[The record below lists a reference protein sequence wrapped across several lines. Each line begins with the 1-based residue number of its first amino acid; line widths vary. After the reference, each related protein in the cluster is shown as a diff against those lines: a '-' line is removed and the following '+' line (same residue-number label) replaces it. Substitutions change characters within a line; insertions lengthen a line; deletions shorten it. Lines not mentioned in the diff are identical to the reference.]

1 MALMR
6 EIEWDACLLEPR
18 RAPEVERRFRR
29 ETGRP
34 DNAVRYFAGNPWLE
48 DAMIGL
54 SVEIE
59 RRVVLDSELADL
71 AGLVVSQDNSC
82 RYCFAATRAFLLVLG
97 MSPERI
103 ARLEQNLL
111 LADLEPRERAVL
123 DFARR
128 VSRSNPLPGPAEVA
142 ALREHGYSE
151 LEISEIAGAVGL
163 QVFFNR
169 IATLSALPP
178 ASMEALPDR
187 WTVRLL
193 RPLVAF
199 SLRKV
204 RRRVTPQPLGPEERE
219 GPFARV
225 VNGLD
230 GLPLASTLR
239 RTLDGMWASDVLTRR
254 TKALVFA
261 VVGRAI
267 GCPLSEAEGR
277 RLAAGEGLD
286 AEPIDEILAHLASPV
301 LDPVEQVV
309 VPFARETVWYQPA
322 QIQRR
327 ARQVM
332 EALSRDRFLE
342 LIAVAAL
349 ANMVC
354 RLGIVAE
361 GRR

>member
-1 MALMR
+1 VALMR

-18 RAPEVERRFRR
+18 SAPEVERRFRR

-34 DNAVRYFAGNPWLE
+34 DSTIRYFAGIPWLE
-48 DAMIGL
+48 DAMIAL
-54 SVEIE
+54 SVEVE
-59 RRVVLDSELADL
+59 RRVALAPELADL
-71 AGLVVSQDNSC
+71 VGLVVSQDNSC

-97 MSPERI
+97 MSPDRI

-111 LADLEPRERAVL
+111 TADLEPRERAAL
-123 DFARR
+123 EFARR
-128 VSRSNPLPGPAEVA
+128 VSRSNPLPGPADLA
-142 ALREHGYSE
+142 ALRQHGYSE
-151 LEISEIAGAVGL
+151 LEISEIAGSVGL
-163 QVFFNR
+163 HVVFNR
-169 IATLSALPP
+169 MATLSALPP
-178 ASMEALPDR
+178 GRMENLPDR

-204 RRRVTPQPLGPEERE
+204 RRRVPPRPLAPDERK
-219 GPFARV
+219 GPFAQV

-239 RTLDGMWASDVLTRR
+239 RTLDGMWASDVLPRR

-261 VVGRAI
+261 VVGRAL
-267 GCPLSEAEGR
+267 GCPLSEGEGR
-277 RLAAGEGLD
+277 LLAAGEGLD
-286 AEPIDEILAHLASPV
+286 AEPVDEILAHLASPV
-301 LDPVEQVV
+301 LDPVEQVA

-342 LIAVAAL
+342 LISVAAL

-361 GRR
+361 ARR